1 MFLLFCLIL
10 PKNNRIK
17 LFFTK
22 LFHFH
27 IIGVKGYY
35 DSVQP
40 PLSEIPGSAPVRYE
54 ITEIISEAIVA
65 NITYFVDLERLTGAL
80 DVKAMRVCRRL
91 G

>member
-1 MFLLFCLIL
+1 LIL

-22 LFHFH
+22 LFQFH

-40 PLSEIPGSAPVRYE
+40 PFQIFLDPPLWYE

-65 NITYFVDLERLTGAL
+65 NITYFIDLERLTGAL
-80 DVKAMRVCRRL
+80 HVKAMRVCRRL